1 MNIQKRCRLGP
12 DALQTAWK
20 HRVHFILF
28 HALNLIVSVNVGA
41 NLIAPDNLED
51 KIENVAEEK
60 ADGNHQEEDVHIL
73 WLEPE
78 ANVMVD
84 VNYRYNSK

>member
-1 MNIQKRCRLGP
+1 MG
-12 DALQTAWK
+12 
-20 HRVHFILF
+20 
-28 HALNLIVSVNVGA
+28 NLIVPIDVGA

-60 ADGNHQEEDVHIL
+60 AYGNHQEEDIHIF

-78 ANVMVD
+78 TKVMVG
-84 VNYRYNSK
+84 VNYRYNSKQAGCD

>member
-1 MNIQKRCRLGP
+1 MG
-12 DALQTAWK
+12 
-20 HRVHFILF
+20 
-28 HALNLIVSVNVGA
+28 NLIVPIDVGA

-60 ADGNHQEEDVHIL
+60 ADCNHQEEDVHIF

-78 ANVMVD
+78 T
-84 VNYRYNSK
+84 